1 MQQATPEAPQE
12 AGPAK
17 TIVARFSEIT
27 LKGRN
32 RPSFEKRME
41 RNAAL
46 HLAGHGKWKVRRSY
60 ARLTVSGEGDPATA
74 VAILKGLP
82 GVANV
87 SLVRHISREP
97 AALAEGAL
105 ERARADIAVSATGIA
120 GPGGGTPTKPV
131 GLVHM
136 AAARRGGDTLHR
148 ADQFA
153 GDRQA
158 VRGQAVD
165 AALALLLRQAE
176 TAPARD

>member
-1 MQQATPEAPQE
+1 MYFSRSSLELAQGIIKAAQDKGLTLTTAESCTGGLIAACLTEV
-12 AGPAK
+12 AGASTVFMRGFVTYANVAK
-17 TIVARFSEIT
+17 TDQLGVPADMIAEHGATSEEVARA
-27 LKGRN
+27 
-32 RPSFEKRME
+32 M
-41 RNAAL
+41 
-46 HLAGHGKWKVRRSY
+46 
-60 ARLTVSGEGDPATA
+60 
-74 VAILKGLP
+74 
-82 GVANV
+82 
-87 SLVRHISREP
+87 
-97 AALAEGAL
+97 AEGAL

-136 AAARRGGDTLHR
+136 AAVRRGGDTLHR